1 MKVDPLLE
9 PLLAGDRRALAQ
21 AITLIESTRSDHRER
36 ADALL
41 GALLPHAGK
50 SVRLGITGVPGVGKS
65 TFIERFG
72 LSLLEQGR
80 SLAVLAIDP
89 SSKRGGGSILGDKTR
104 MEELSRRHG
113 AFIRPSP
120 AGATLGGVA
129 RRTRETMLLVEA
141 AGFDTVIV
149 ETVGVGQSET
159 AVSDMVDMFIVLLL
173 PAGGDDLQGIK
184 RGVIELADLI
194 VVNKADGD
202 LLATARR
209 SASDYQHALRMLRS
223 PTAGWTPEVTTA
235 SALTGEGVAEV
246 WQVIGRFMKAVGEK
260 GVARRRADQARAW
273 MWNEVGET
281 LLAELRKHP
290 GVKKLVVG
298 PGARGRSRPRN
309 PRRRGPSYARGIPW
323 PLSPSSVAPAAP
335 LPSRSCRSGSA
346 RRLPRC
352 PSRSGSPSATA
363 AACAASTSSNTRA
376 PASSPRPTPAASFW
390 TPRRRAAG
398 TTRTARRSCRTASSS
413 PQRWWPRWTGCP
425 RPVATGWSTSSR
437 TSTGG
442 TPWSPATRK
451 PCMQAGI
458 SARGRVIPEDQVED
472 ISERVVDWFA

>member
-1 MKVDPLLE
+1 MTDPLVK
-9 PLLAGDRRALAQ
+9 PLLAGDRRALAR
-21 AITLIESTRSDHRER
+21 AITLIESTRGDHRER

-41 GALLPHAGK
+41 AELLPHTGR

-72 LSLLEQGR
+72 LSLIDKGR

-104 MEELSRRHG
+104 MEELSRNER

-129 RRTRETMLLVEA
+129 RRTREAMLLVEA

-202 LLATARR
+202 LKATAKR
-209 SASDYQHALRMLRS
+209 SAADYQHALRMLRS
-223 PTAGWTPEVTTA
+223 PTEGWTPEVATS
-235 SALTGEGVAEV
+235 SALAGEGVTEV
-246 WQVIGRFMKAVGEK
+246 WDVIGRFRKAVGTQ
-260 GVARRRADQARAW
+260 GIARRRAEQARAW

-281 LLAELRKHP
+281 LLVELRKHAD
-290 GVKKLVVG
+290 VKKMVNGLEREVENG
-298 PGARGRSRPRN
+298 K
-309 PRRRGPSYARGIPW
+309 
-323 PLSPSSVAPAAP
+323 
-335 LPSRSCRSGSA
+335 
-346 RRLPRC
+346 
-352 PSRSGSPSATA
+352 T
-363 AACAASTSSNTRA
+363 
-376 PASSPRPTPAASFW
+376 TPAA
-390 TPRRRAAG
+390 A
-398 TTRTARRSCRTASSS
+398 ARRMLEAFH
-413 PQRWWPRWTGCP
+413 
-425 RPVATGWSTSSR
+425 
-437 TSTGG
+437 
-442 TPWSPATRK
+442 
-451 PCMQAGI
+451 
-458 SARGRVIPEDQVED
+458 GR
-472 ISERVVDWFA
+472 

>member
-1 MKVDPLLE
+1 MKVDPLLA

-21 AITLIESTRSDHRER
+21 SITLIESTRSDHRER

-41 GALLPHAGK
+41 SAVLPRSGK

-72 LSLLEQGR
+72 LSLLERGR

-104 MEELSRRHG
+104 MEALSRRHA

-120 AGATLGGVA
+120 AGTTLGGVA
-129 RRTRETMLLVEA
+129 RRTRETMLLAEA

-223 PTAGWTPEVTTA
+223 PTAGWTPEVMTA
-235 SALTGEGVAEV
+235 SALTGDGVTEV
-246 WQVIGRFMKAVGEK
+246 WQVIERFMQAVGEN

-290 GVKKLVVG
+290 GVKRLVSGLEREVE
-298 PGARGRSRPRN
+298 AGR
-309 PRRRGPSYARGIPW
+309 A
-323 PLSPSSVAPAAP
+323 
-335 LPSRSCRSGSA
+335 
-346 RRLPRC
+346 
-352 PSRSGSPSATA
+352 
-363 AACAASTSSNTRA
+363 
-376 PASSPRPTPAASFW
+376 TPAA
-390 TPRRRAAG
+390 AA
-398 TTRTARRSCRTASSS
+398 RLMLKAFH
-413 PQRWWPRWTGCP
+413 
-425 RPVATGWSTSSR
+425 
-437 TSTGG
+437 
-442 TPWSPATRK
+442 
-451 PCMQAGI
+451 
-458 SARGRVIPEDQVED
+458 GR
-472 ISERVVDWFA
+472 

>member
-1 MKVDPLLE
+1 MSASAAISGAPADPLLE
-9 PLLAGDRRALAQ
+9 PLLKGDRRALAQ
-21 AITLIESTRSDHRER
+21 AITLIESTRSDHRAR

-41 GALLPHAGK
+41 ADVLPHTGK

-65 TFIERFG
+65 TLIERFG
-72 LSLLEQGR
+72 LSLLERGR

-104 MEELSRRHG
+104 MEELSRRRE

-120 AGATLGGVA
+120 AGITLGGVA

-202 LLATARR
+202 LKATAQR

-223 PTAGWTPEVTTA
+223 PTPGWTPEVATS
-235 SALTGEGVAEV
+235 SAQTGEGVLAIWDVVE
-246 WQVIGRFMKAVGEK
+246 RFNKAVGEK
-260 GVARRRADQARAW
+260 GIQKRRAEQARAW

-281 LLAELRKHP
+281 LLAELKGHP
-290 GVKKLVVG
+290 EV
-298 PGARGRSRPRN
+298 
-309 PRRRGPSYARGIPW
+309 
-323 PLSPSSVAPAAP
+323 
-335 LPSRSCRSGSA
+335 
-346 RRLPRC
+346 RRLVGGLEREVEAG
-352 PSRSGSPSATA
+352 RL
-363 AACAASTSSNTRA
+363 
-376 PASSPRPTPAASFW
+376 TPAA
-390 TPRRRAAG
+390 AA
-398 TTRTARRSCRTASSS
+398 RS
-413 PQRWWPRWTGCP
+413 
-425 RPVATGWSTSSR
+425 
-437 TSTGG
+437 
-442 TPWSPATRK
+442 
-451 PCMQAGI
+451 MLQAFH
-458 SARGRVIPEDQVED
+458 GR
-472 ISERVVDWFA
+472 